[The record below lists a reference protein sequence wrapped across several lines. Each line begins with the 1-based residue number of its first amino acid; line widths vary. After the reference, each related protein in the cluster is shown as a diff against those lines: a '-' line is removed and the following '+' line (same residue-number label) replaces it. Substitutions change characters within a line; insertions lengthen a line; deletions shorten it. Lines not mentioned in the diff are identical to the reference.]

1 MSVDLN
7 DLAGQAEV
15 VLRQHVDP
23 DLSLVAPVLLKDVTR
38 SVVVRCQVDS
48 PQGTTLPLHSV
59 IIKYLRDDA
68 RGFSDWAS
76 LAFLEGLPATHG
88 LVPRFF
94 GGDIEKRLF
103 VLEDLGGSQSMDD
116 LLRHPNAQRAK
127 TALRALATC
136 MAQLQAA
143 TFGQEA
149 AFVALRQ
156 TLPDAAGGNRHD
168 EAALWLKNQAKV
180 GEWFQSAD
188 CALPNGFDACVKTI
202 AQVYAEPRPFLC
214 FSHGDP
220 APSNNHVA
228 GERVR
233 LLDFE
238 YGAFRHALYDLTGWN
253 ILCPLPVACVQ
264 EMNRCFRQTLAQ
276 ACPIVQDDDQYAQ
289 AWATMCAFRAL
300 AILTWIPPTVLEANR
315 PWVDAQ
321 WTSRHAVLA
330 ALARLCTATE
340 NVSQLAPVHAAMTR
354 LNAALQQR
362 WPEFNNDQALI
373 PTWPAFASTQ
383 GS

>member
-1 MSVDLN
+1 MPIDLN
-7 DLAGQAEV
+7 ALAGQAEA
-15 VLRQHVDP
+15 VLHHHIDP
-23 DLSLVAPVLLKDVTR
+23 SLSLVEPVLLKDMTR
-38 SVVVRCQVDS
+38 SVVVRCRVAQ
-48 PQGTTLPLHSV
+48 PQPIMPPLRSV
-59 IIKYLRDDA
+59 IVKHLRDDA

-76 LAFLEGLPATHG
+76 LAFLEALPATHG

-116 LLRHPNAQRAK
+116 LLRQPDPQRAK
-127 TALRALATC
+127 AALRELATC

-149 AFVALRQ
+149 AFVTLRQ
-156 TLPDAAGGNRHD
+156 TLPDANGGNRHD
-168 EAALWLKNQAKV
+168 EAARWLESQAKV
-180 GEWFQSAD
+180 GAWFQAAA
-188 CALPNGFDACVKTI
+188 CTLPDGFDACVQAI
-202 AQVYAEPRPFLC
+202 AQTYAEPGPFLC

-253 ILCPLPVACVQ
+253 ILCPLPDLCVQ
-264 EMNRCFRQTLAQ
+264 EMNRCFRRTLAQ
-276 ACPIVQDDDQYAQ
+276 ACPMVQDDDQYAQ
-289 AWATMCAFRAL
+289 AWAMMCAFRAL
-300 AILTWIPPTVLEANR
+300 AILTWIPLDVIQGNR
-315 PWVDAQ
+315 PWVDEQ

-330 ALARLCTATE
+330 ALYRLREATAG
-340 NVSQLAPVHAAMTR
+340 VPRLAPVHEAATR
-354 LNAALQQR
+354 LKAALQQR
-362 WPEFNNDQALI
+362 WPELNNDEAQLPA
-373 PTWPAFASTQ
+373 WPAFATYPSN
-383 GS
+383 